1 MPFELKYTI
10 IRTKQNYFIQ
20 KANYYYAQ
28 IAFSN

>member
-28 IAFSN
+28 IAFTH